1 MEPRP
6 HPSARALLPRRAVLG
21 ALALAPLALAACAAT
36 FTGRHLTIAAGVG
49 SGVYYRLGGTLA
61 DIWHERLGLAT
72 APAVL
77 TTAGSVDNLDRL
89 GDGSADVAFSQV
101 DSAADRLAT
110 IAPDDPRAPRAL
122 ARIYDDAVHI
132 VVRRDSPY
140 RQLADLRGARVSI
153 GTPTSGYY
161 AIAARL
167 LESAGLDFRRDVA
180 AQQLGLPDSTQAL
193 RDGTIDA
200 FFWSGGL
207 PTSGITDLAAALPI
221 RLLDLKDTLE
231 SFRARYPVYSSG
243 TVPAGT
249 YTLPEPVATLLVRNF
264 LLVPA
269 STDDD
274 LADALVRSMFADQ
287 PRLAA
292 ASPAALTIDARAAI
306 GTQPVPL
313 HPGAERFYRESK
325 NA

>member
-1 MEPRP
+1 MEPL
-6 HPSARALLPRRAVLG
+6 PSAPLRRRTVLG
-21 ALALAPLALAACAAT
+21 ALALLPLAACGAT

-61 DIWHERLGLAT
+61 DVWQEGLGLTAT
-72 APAVL
+72 PAVL

-89 GDGSADVAFSQV
+89 ADGSDIAFSQV
-101 DSAADRLAT
+101 DSAADRLSTLA
-110 IAPDDPRAPRAL
+110 AADPRAPRAL
-122 ARIYDDAVHI
+122 ARIYDDAVHV

-140 RQLADLRGARVSI
+140 RTLADLRGARVSV

-161 AIAARL
+161 AIAVRL
-167 LESAGLDFRRDVA
+167 LESAGLNARTDVA
-180 AQQLGLPDSTQAL
+180 AQLLGLPDSTQAL
-193 RDGTIDA
+193 RDGRIDA

-207 PTSGITDLAAALPI
+207 PTSGITELAAALPI
-221 RLLDLKDTLE
+221 RLLDLKDMLE
-231 SFRARYPVYSSG
+231 TFRESYPVYSSG
-243 TVPAGT
+243 TVPAGAYDT
-249 YTLPEPVATLLVRNF
+249 AEPVATLLVRNF

-274 LADALVRSMFADQ
+274 LADALVRSMFAQQ